1 MEAEVSPNQETAGP
15 SSLAPERPLP
25 TKAFYSVEYPGY
37 VRPTSTNTA
46 INNLGG
52 QQSLNTAFK
61 RTASK
66 NDGLLELHL
75 RPDNPFAHP
84 VPGENVP
91 TSNILLKVVKRK
103 RRKLNPT
110 NGDKSTQIG
119 DYTVEALGIVPKTVR
134 FRSMADYQYQ
144 PDEDDTV
151 VQLRQAIDNMDVDGI
166 RGYQIPDEKEDY
178 TIISSSDMP
187 IDPQLTGAAPEER
200 KSISNLRMFPPPLFS
215 RQSVPQ
221 NYGFKSNSMSTVTT
235 FVDQDGQEKKRLIN
249 RSRWKGYGPVSI
261 VFADP
266 TVPTKPY
273 PQVEEVRGQVDQSL
287 LKRLEHHFE
296 ERPIWTRLALL
307 NQFTP
312 LEAREIH
319 NSKIMLPLVS
329 YAFSDG
335 PWRDT
340 LMRFGYDPR
349 KESNGRFYQRLYF
362 RNVNHPIVR
371 PSVVTRRHDGRSAT
385 LAPPV
390 DDQGQPMEAGQRT
403 SHIFDG
409 VTHTKETA
417 AFQLCD
423 IHDPLLKDMIEDE
436 DGVREACNERDG
448 WYTTHAFESIKTV
461 LRHKFFSLVDG
472 HIATDEECLALLSSD
487 PAAARPAPVGGRKI
501 RYGKHNM
508 AKGALAP
515 EDAAAIRLR
524 AALEQNRQKPGQT

>member
-1 MEAEVSPNQETAGP
+1 METEGSNQEKAGLSFQALERHLP
-15 SSLAPERPLP
+15 SKS
-25 TKAFYSVEYPGY
+25 FYSVEYPGY
-37 VRPTSTNTA
+37 VCPTSIPTA

-52 QQSLNTAFK
+52 QMSLDNAFK

-66 NDGLLELHL
+66 NDSLLELRL
-75 RPDNPFAHP
+75 RADNPFAHP
-84 VPGENVP
+84 IPGENVS

-103 RRKLNPT
+103 RRKLRPSE
-110 NGDKSTQIG
+110 GDERSAHIG

-144 PDEDDTV
+144 PAEEDPV
-151 VQLRQAIDNMDVDGI
+151 VKLRRAIDSMDFEGI
-166 RGYQIPDEKEDY
+166 CSYTFPEEKEDY
-178 TIISSSDMP
+178 TITHRTIMQ
-187 IDPQLTGAAPEER
+187 IDPQLTGEVPAEPNF
-200 KSISNLRMFPPPLFS
+200 ISNLRMFPPPLFS

-221 NYGFKSNSMSTVTT
+221 NYGFKSNPMSTVTT
-235 FVDQDGQEKKRLIN
+235 FVDDNEEERKRLIN
-249 RSRWKGYGPVSI
+249 RSRWKGYGAVSI

-266 TVPTKPY
+266 AVPSKPF
-273 PQVEEVRGQVDQSL
+273 PQVEEVRDQVDQPL
-287 LKRLEHHFE
+287 LKRLEQYFE
-296 ERPIWTRLALL
+296 ERPVWTRLALL

-319 NSKIMLPLVS
+319 NSKTMLPLIS
-329 YAFSDG
+329 YTFSDG

-340 LMRFGYDPR
+340 LIRFGYDPR
-349 KESNGRFYQRLYF
+349 TDMYARFYQRIYF

-371 PSVVTRRHDGRSAT
+371 PSVVNRRHDGRSAT
-385 LAPPV
+385 LAPSA
-390 DDQGQPMEAGQRT
+390 DEHGQSIETDQRN

-409 VTHTKETA
+409 VILTKETA

-423 IHDPLLKDMIEDE
+423 IHDQLLRDMIGDE
-436 DGVREACNERDG
+436 DSVREACNERDG
-448 WYTTHAFESIKTV
+448 WYTTSAFESIKTV

-487 PAAARPAPVGGRKI
+487 PAAARPAPFGGRKI

-524 AALEQNRQKPGQT
+524 AALEQNRQTSSQR